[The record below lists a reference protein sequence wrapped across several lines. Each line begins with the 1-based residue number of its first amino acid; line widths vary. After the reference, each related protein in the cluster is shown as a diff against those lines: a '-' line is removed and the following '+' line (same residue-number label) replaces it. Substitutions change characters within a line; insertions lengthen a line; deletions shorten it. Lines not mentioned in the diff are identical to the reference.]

1 MNYTEDN
8 LQKQK
13 AKELMKLA
21 TSLGVKGSWTMKKA
35 EVIKAIL
42 AILDVQNQNPA
53 TPDEDSANN
62 VPGTVDVPIESEE
75 DKVERIQAK
84 LEYVET
90 APIGSLIAFYA
101 PDGKVRTAKIT
112 KRSVKNQKL
121 KVQTE
126 YKAEYIVTFT
136 DVLWVRTGTRWPR
149 GVYNLLKG
157 IKNDGKGE
165 SNS

>member
-42 AILDVQNQNPA
+42 DVQNQNPT

-62 VPGTVDVPIESEE
+62 VPETVDVPIESEE
-75 DKVERIQAK
+75 DKEERIQAK

-126 YKAEYIVTFT
+126 YKAEYIIPFT

>member
-8 LQKQK
+8 LQEQK

-42 AILDVQNQNPA
+42 DVQNQNPA
-53 TPDEDSANN
+53 TPDEDSTNN
-62 VPGTVDVPIESEE
+62 VPETVDVPVESEE
-75 DKVERIQAK
+75 DKEEKIQAK

-126 YKAEYIVTFT
+126 YKAEYIIPFT